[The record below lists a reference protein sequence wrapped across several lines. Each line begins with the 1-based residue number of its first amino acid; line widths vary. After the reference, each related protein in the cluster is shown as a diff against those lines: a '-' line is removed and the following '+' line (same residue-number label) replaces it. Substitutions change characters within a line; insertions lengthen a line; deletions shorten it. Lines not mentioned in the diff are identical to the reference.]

1 MNLDLLEEAKRYP
14 PRSTICLMLEERA
27 MAPAFATLLL
37 HNGNNNKQH
46 RLSPLQPDQPRR
58 PL

>member
-1 MNLDLLEEAKRYP
+1 MNLDLLEESDI
-14 PRSTICLMLEERA
+14 RSTICLMLEERA